1 MVNDAGRYQ
10 VRFREMVATNAA
22 HWLGRLREGDAEL
35 EALRAERAN
44 LIKAVDRALA
54 EPGAQEVGIHLAI
67 EMYTLAE
74 LQGWWVEWLAYL
86 DMALPMA
93 PAQSVDAANLLQQNA
108 ELHYLAGDQTMAQE
122 RAESALVLWLDM
134 ENAQGIAYAS
144 SVLSLVYARQGRFEL
159 AVQVSEQAVQA
170 LESGADP
177 HSVYW
182 GESRHALLARV
193 HNNWGIVCL
202 ESLDMAGALAHF
214 EVAEFHWRQIGHQWK
229 LARLWH
235 NRGVAYHR
243 LGQMAEAETALR
255 QAIAGHEAN
264 HDRARCALAR
274 SALATV
280 AHAQGD
286 SQQALTLAAQA
297 EPDLAAVGDRVNL
310 AHLSNN
316 RSEYYKALGR
326 FADAEVAS
334 LDAIN
339 RLRALGQQPKN
350 ESISLVNLGEL
361 YRLWGREAAAEKAFA
376 EARARFAAILN
387 PPPDLVQWFNALLAQ
402 ASRVEPLP
410 ATNGTN

>member
-1 MVNDAGRYQ
+1 MVSNATWYQ
-10 VRFREMVATNAA
+10 VQFRESIAKNADYWRRQMQVNA
-22 HWLGRLREGDAEL
+22 DDL

-44 LIKAVDRALA
+44 LIKAVERALA
-54 EPGAQEVGIHLAI
+54 EPHAQDAGLHLAI

-74 LQGWWVEWLAYL
+74 LQGWWVEWLTYL
-86 DMALPMA
+86 DAALPMA
-93 PAQSVDAANLLQQNA
+93 PAQSVEAANLLQQNA
-108 ELHYLAGDQTMAQE
+108 ELHYLAGDQAMAQE
-122 RAESALVLWLDM
+122 RAELALVLWLDM

-144 SVLSLVYARQGRFEL
+144 SVLSLIYARQGRFEL

-177 HSVYW
+177 HSIYW
-182 GESRHALLARV
+182 WKSRHALLARV

-202 ESLDMAGALAHF
+202 ESWDMAGALAHF

-235 NRGVAYHR
+235 NRGVAY
-243 LGQMAEAETALR
+243 LNLEQLAEAEAALR
-255 QAIAGHEAN
+255 QAIAGHEEN
-264 HDRARCALAR
+264 HDWGRCALAR

-297 EPDLAAVGDRVNL
+297 EPDLAAVGDMVNL

-361 YRLWGREAAAEKAFA
+361 YRLWGREAAAEKTFA
-376 EARARFAAILN
+376 EARARFAAIPN
-387 PPPDLVQWFNALLAQ
+387 PPPDLVQWFNALLAR
-402 ASRVEPLP
+402 AGRVEPLP
-410 ATNGTN
+410 ATN